1 MAILAIFMSVNL
13 VSCSGGDDDE
23 DVFVDPSNDYGKI
36 SKNDF
41 VATGGYRNLKPLRA
55 TILAS
60 INTVFQGAYTSMGV
74 EFTPNQPNF
83 GSSETQSVKSKSGIT
98 NGHFETELA
107 WNDEGALEPGTTYYY
122 RAYVYVAG
130 TRYNGETRSFDTPD
144 LQLSKGDFVD
154 LGLSVKWASYNMGAN
169 SPEAIGTCLQQR
181 IAFKAF
187 DYDVTDDLYGWYF
200 KSRFW
205 FPSFN
210 ENWLGNPSYDI
221 ATRTMGNSYRIPTEE
236 EWQEL
241 ERKCRWTSGICNGVK
256 GFYVSDKKDGTSVIF
271 LPYVKKSSKHDIT
284 VYLSAPDDV
293 VEHIIDAQELQD
305 DYYLDKSMAPV
316 EYWDEMEEQ
325 FLYDILQ
332 VEKKL
337 SVGEV
342 LTENSHI
349 YSDYGLILSPWS
361 GLSSSHFSWTHPI
374 TDKVYNFSQ
383 SDVLGGG
390 VLYVRAVSNR

>member
-13 VSCSGGDDDE
+13 VSCSSDDE
-23 DVFVDPSNDYGKI
+23 EVILDPSNDYGKI
-36 SKNDF
+36 TKNNF
-41 VATGGYRNLKPLRA
+41 VATGGYRDVKPLKA

-60 INTVFQGAYTSMGV
+60 INPTYQGAYFSMGI
-74 EFTPNQPNF
+74 EFTPHQPNF
-83 GSSETQSVKSKSGIT
+83 NSSETRSISSNSGVT
-98 NGHFETELA
+98 NGHFETELS
-107 WNDEGALEPGTTYYY
+107 WGDEGALEPGTTYYY
-122 RAYVYVAG
+122 RAYAKVGG
-130 TRYNGETRSFDTPD
+130 TWYNGETRSFDTPH
-144 LQLSKGDFVD
+144 LEVSKDRFVD

-205 FPSFN
+205 FPNSD

-221 ATRTMGNSYRIPTEE
+221 ATRTMGNSYRIPTED
-236 EWQEL
+236 EWREL
-241 ERKCRWTSGICNGVK
+241 EYDCRWTKGVCNGVK

-305 DYYLDKSMAPV
+305 DYFLNKSKAPV

-361 GLSSSHFSWTHPI
+361 GLSSSNFSWTHPE
-374 TDKVYNFSQ
+374 TDKEYNFSQ